1 MKRKDLDRALKQAG
15 WTIFSGGG
23 HDMATNPQKPGVKIP
38 LPRHKEINENT
49 AKAILKAAGLK

>member
-1 MKRKDLDRALKQAG
+1 MKRKDIDKALRAAG

-23 HDMATNPQKPGVKIP
+23 HDMAVHPQKPGVKIP

-49 AKAILKAAGLK
+49 AKGILKAAGLK